1 MSERFTIT
9 KRPYV
14 TPHNSSLFLPTDWG
28 FKEDEIVHLK
38 VETLDGS
45 KTFEDMKRVC
55 KSGKRTR
62 VFLRKDWWLEGTRM
76 YTFTVWRVGDD

>member
-1 MSERFTIT
+1 MTERFTIT

-14 TPHNSSLFLPTDWG
+14 TPYNSSLFLPTDWG
-28 FKEDEIVHLK
+28 FQEDEVVHLR

-55 KSGKRTR
+55 RSGKRTR

-76 YTFTVWRVGDD
+76 YTFTVWRAGDD